1 MRLTLALLAG
11 LSTTALAAE
20 PVPQIP
26 LHTLKDVTQTLS
38 SDAFEG
44 RGPTTAGET
53 KTIAY
58 LIERFKAAGL
68 QPGNHGKWTQDVPMV
83 RITADPAMTA
93 HFTGGAVPVDL
104 VYKTDFAIS
113 SYREVPQTTIRGS
126 DVVFVGYGIVAP
138 EKGWKDYAGLDVHGK
153 TVVILIND
161 PDWKIPTIGGQFNG
175 RAMTYYG
182 RWTYKYEEAARHGA
196 AAAII
201 VHDTEPAAYPWG
213 VVVSSYTGPQ
223 IRLAAADKG
232 ATETQANGWMTQ
244 DAARRLF
251 AAAGKD
257 LAALT
262 LAAEKPGFK
271 AVPLG
276 LKMDLSFANTL
287 AYSLSHNVVGILPGT
302 TRRDE
307 YVLYTAHWDHLGRC
321 APVEGDDI
329 CNGAVDNATG
339 TAGLVA
345 LAEVAA
351 KAPPTPR
358 SQVFIAVT
366 AEESGLL
373 GSRYYAE
380 HPIYPLGKTVGGVN
394 MDGLNVVGKTRDV
407 SVSGVGKSELD
418 GYVQRWAAAQGR
430 RVSPAASPEKG
441 GYYRSDHF
449 SFAKLGV
456 PMLSAGSGRDLVDG
470 GTARGNTLADDYTAN
485 RYHKPQDE
493 YDPKW
498 NWDGA
503 VQDLQFYYGIGHELA
518 TTDAWPNWVAG
529 DEFRAIRDKSRAEA
543 K

>member
-1 MRLTLALLAG
+1 MRLAFALLAAAA
-11 LSTTALAAE
+11 TPLAAQ
-20 PVPQIP
+20 QIP
-26 LHTLKDVTQTLS
+26 VQTLKDVTQTLS
-38 SDAFEG
+38 SDAYEG
-44 RGPTTAGET
+44 RGPTTAGEV

-58 LIERFKAAGL
+58 LIKRFQSAGL
-68 QPGNHGKWTQDVPMV
+68 KPGNSGKWTQDVPMV
-83 RITADPAMTA
+83 RVTADPAMTA
-93 HFTGGAVPVDL
+93 HFTGGTTSVDL
-104 VYKTDFAIS
+104 SYKTDIAMF
-113 SYREVPQTTIRGS
+113 SYREVPKTMIANS

-138 EKGWKDYAGLDVHGK
+138 EKNWNDYAGVDVRGK
-153 TVVILIND
+153 TVVILVND
-161 PDWKIPTIGGQFNG
+161 PDWKTPTVGGTFNG

-182 RWTYKYEEAARHGA
+182 RWTYKYEEAARQGA

-223 IRLAAADKG
+223 IHLAAADKSMK
-232 ATETQANGWMTQ
+232 ETQANGWMTQ
-244 DAARRLF
+244 DAAKRLF
-251 AAAGKD
+251 TAAGKD
-257 LAALT
+257 LSALA
-262 LAAEKPGFK
+262 LAAEKPGFN

-276 LKMDLSFANTL
+276 LKMDLSFNNTL
-287 AYSLSHNVVGILPGT
+287 DHSMSHNVVGILPGST
-302 TRRDE
+302 KPDE

-321 APVEGDDI
+321 TPVDGDDI
-329 CNGAVDNATG
+329 CNGALDNASG

-351 KAPPTPR
+351 KAPRTPR
-358 SQVFIAVT
+358 SQLFIAVT

-394 MDGLNVVGKTRDV
+394 MDGLNVMGKTRDV

-418 GYVQRWAAAQGR
+418 GYVTRWAATQGR
-430 RVSPAASPEKG
+430 VVSPAASPEKG

-456 PMLSAGSGRDLVDG
+456 PMLSAGSGRDLVEG
-470 GTARGNTLADDYTAN
+470 GTAKGNALADDYTAN
-485 RYHKPQDE
+485 RYHKPQDQ
-493 YDPKW
+493 YDPNW

>member
-1 MRLTLALLAG
+1 MRLAFALLAAAA
-11 LSTTALAAE
+11 TPLAAQ
-20 PVPQIP
+20 QIP
-26 LHTLKDVTQTLS
+26 VQTLKNVTQTLS
-38 SDAFEG
+38 SDAYEG
-44 RGPTTAGET
+44 RGPTTAGEV
-53 KTIAY
+53 KTVAY
-58 LIERFKAAGL
+58 LMKRFQSAGL
-68 QPGNHGKWTQDVPMV
+68 KPGNSGKWTQDVPMV
-83 RITADPAMTA
+83 RVTADPAMTA
-93 HFTGGAVPVDL
+93 HFTGGTTSVDL
-104 VYKTDFAIS
+104 SYKTDIAMF
-113 SYREVPQTTIRGS
+113 SYREVPKTMIANS

-138 EKGWKDYAGLDVHGK
+138 EKNWNDYAGVDVRGK
-153 TVVILIND
+153 TVVILVND
-161 PDWKIPTIGGQFNG
+161 PDWKTPTVGGTFNG

-182 RWTYKYEEAARHGA
+182 RWTYKYEEAARQGA

-223 IRLAAADKG
+223 IHLAAADKSMK
-232 ATETQANGWMTQ
+232 ETQANGWMTQ
-244 DAARRLF
+244 DAAKRLF
-251 AAAGKD
+251 TAAGKD
-257 LAALT
+257 LSALA
-262 LAAEKPGFK
+262 LAAEKPGFN

-276 LKMDLSFANTL
+276 LKMDLSFNNTL
-287 AYSLSHNVVGILPGT
+287 DYSMSHNVVGILPGST
-302 TRRDE
+302 KPDE

-321 APVEGDDI
+321 TPVDGDDI
-329 CNGAVDNATG
+329 CNGALDNASG

-351 KAPPTPR
+351 KAPRTPR
-358 SQVFIAVT
+358 SQLFIAVT

-394 MDGLNVVGKTRDV
+394 MDGLNVMGKTRDV

-418 GYVQRWAAAQGR
+418 GYVTRWAATQGR
-430 RVSPAASPEKG
+430 VVSPAASPEKG

-456 PMLSAGSGRDLVDG
+456 PMLSAGSGRDLVEG
-470 GTARGNTLADDYTAN
+470 GTAKGNALADDYTAN
-485 RYHKPQDE
+485 RYHKPQDQ
-493 YDPKW
+493 YDPNW